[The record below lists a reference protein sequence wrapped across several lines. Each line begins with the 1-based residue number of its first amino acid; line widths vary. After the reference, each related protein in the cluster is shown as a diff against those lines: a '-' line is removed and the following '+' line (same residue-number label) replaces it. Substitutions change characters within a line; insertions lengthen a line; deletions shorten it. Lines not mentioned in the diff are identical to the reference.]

1 MVKAKDLKLM
11 RKKLQKSD
19 RLVGDPLKD
28 CSFPESLVSIFR
40 TPHEKDKEEASFL
53 LDYMLG
59 ANVNDELLE
68 ELVGLFE
75 QNMGDFYRNSSW
87 GLDLAEKAE
96 ELRHRRSRHL
106 HVYSAKGEEKE
117 LAAFVHF
124 RFDYDDDEA
133 PSRVVLYL
141 YEIQVN
147 EAYRRQGL
155 GRKLMKMM
163 EYIATTA
170 GLDRILL
177 TVFKQ
182 NEAAMNFYRKSL
194 SYVVDETSPSQFG
207 ESADFE
213 ILTKVPLST

>member
-28 CSFPESLVSIFR
+28 CSFPEPLVSIFR
-40 TPHEKDKEEASFL
+40 TPDEKDKEEAGFL
-53 LDYMLG
+53 LNYMLG
-59 ANVNDELLE
+59 ANVSDELLE

-106 HVYSAKGEEKE
+106 HVYSAKGEKE

-155 GRKLMKMM
+155 GRKLMEMM

-182 NEAAMNFYRKSL
+182 NEAAMNFYIKSL
-194 SYVVDETSPSQFG
+194 CYAVDESSPSQFG

-213 ILTKVPLST
+213 ILTKVLLLT